1 MQTFSVS
8 VSCVLWIT
16 FEKEQQ
22 IPSIAIFGK
31 CCVELKKVCRINY
44 KLLTSNSN
52 LRFIKSSRKKCFP
65 HTRICRLAGFLNNKT
80 LSQVPSIS
88 SVYTFLAAKKVY
100 DLHFTTILAWKVM
113 KAGLSV
119 FRSACVTTMDT
130 TLGFI
135 YFLFAHCNITFCH

>member
-8 VSCVLWIT
+8 CVLLDNFREGTANSFNRNFWEMLRGV
-16 FEKEQQ
+16 EK
-22 IPSIAIFGK
+22 S
-31 CCVELKKVCRINY
+31 RINH
-44 KLLTSNSN
+44 KLLTSNSWN

-65 HTRICRLAGFLNNKT
+65 HTRICRLAGFLNDN
-80 LSQVPSIS
+80 LFPSFS
-88 SVYTFLAAKKVY
+88 SVYTFHVAKNVY

-113 KAGLSV
+113 KAGFSV
-119 FRSACVTTMDT
+119 FRSAYVTTMDT

>member
-8 VSCVLWIT
+8 CVLLDNFWKGT
-16 FEKEQQ
+16 ANSFNRNFWEMLRGVEK
-22 IPSIAIFGK
+22 S
-31 CCVELKKVCRINY
+31 RINY
-44 KLLTSNSN
+44 KLLTSNSWN

-80 LSQVPSIS
+80 FSQAFLLSILSLPP
-88 SVYTFLAAKKVY
+88 KNVY

-119 FRSACVTTMDT
+119 FRSACMTTMDT

-135 YFLFAHCNITFCH
+135 YFLFAHCNTTFCH